1 MTKVDKDAIPVQS
14 LLIPKSILRTG
25 KFLNF
30 LSPFLASRFA
40 ARIFLTPFS
49 YDMPKREKEMYDKSI
64 KQKLF
69 INTINREVIVYQYG
83 DSDKKILIS
92 KKLQEWADEKIIT
105 VRPSMDN

>member
-49 YDMPKREKEMYDKSI
+49 YDMPK
-64 KQKLF
+64 
-69 INTINREVIVYQYG
+69 
-83 DSDKKILIS
+83 
-92 KKLQEWADEKIIT
+92 
-105 VRPSMDN
+105 